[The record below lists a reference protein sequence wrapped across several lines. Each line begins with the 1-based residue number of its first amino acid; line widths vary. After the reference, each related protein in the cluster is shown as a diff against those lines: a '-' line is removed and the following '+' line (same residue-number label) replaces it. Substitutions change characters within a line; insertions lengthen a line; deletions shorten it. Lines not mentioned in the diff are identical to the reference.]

1 MKSPNRNTEKIK
13 SGLLRGGVNQQC
25 TNCLYFKPEHQLRW
39 HHIVGWRCI
48 NRCIQRRPADVARQ
62 EEADRLRDE
71 QNRLRIA
78 ELNDIRIAGEQG
90 IPLAELRERR
100 AEEAAR
106 EAEREA
112 ERQENLR
119 VWNEEQQRISEI
131 KEMYANAQLEFKKL
145 KFPKRFL
152 TGTEIRNMTRR
163 LYRNFGASDQDRTD
177 RHVVGVKEERKN
189 YINAWNLY
197 NYYYQES
204 EPLWGD
210 INSHL
215 LTFTQYP
222 PIPIPDFY
230 IDLIDKRQL
239 HKDYN
244 NQETRRRIHRKQHR
258 GLYTRGNLADD
269 DNILAERNLVS
280 YGWDSINKNIN
291 TCMPYTF
298 SPNSIEIHC
307 TVLKTIDVG
316 VEERDIRGNLVP
328 SNYYGHVT
336 LNVIGDMTAA
346 DERRIIRLGNQLHL
360 HLATKEPKERKEL
373 HECIEEIEKKH
384 FGREYHYGMFINPND
399 TTRRSERWWTSTP
412 TGGRNLVN
420 FHREQFP
427 TYIAEHFITTHNS
440 PKRLMSEYFLHCIN
454 TCPEEVVYTP
464 PEQLDQTKLTYKD
477 LTVWGQPKSLL
488 V

>member
-13 SGLLRGGVNQQC
+13 SGLLRGGVRIQC
-25 TNCLYFKPEHQLRW
+25 ANCLYFKPENQLYQ
-39 HHIVGWRCI
+39 HHKVGWRCNI
-48 NRCIQRRPADVARQ
+48 ECRHRTPVDVARQ
-62 EEADRLRDE
+62 EEADRLRNE

-90 IPLAELRERR
+90 ITLAELLQRR

-106 EAEREA
+106 QAEEAA
-112 ERQENLR
+112 RQAENLR
-119 VWNEEQQRISEI
+119 AWNEEQQRISNI
-131 KEMYANAQLEFKKL
+131 KEMYANAQREFKQL
-145 KFPKRFL
+145 TFPKRFL
-152 TGTEIRNMTRR
+152 TDRENRRMTRR
-163 LYRNFGASDQDRTD
+163 LYRNFGVSHQDLTD
-177 RHVVGVKEERKN
+177 MHVAGVKEERKN
-189 YINAWNLY
+189 YINSWNLY

-215 LTFTQYP
+215 LTFNQHP
-222 PIPIPDFY
+222 PRPIPDFY
-230 IDLIDKRQL
+230 SDLINKRQV

-244 NQETRRRIHRKQHR
+244 NRETQLRIYRKQHR
-258 GLYTRGNLADD
+258 GLYTRGNRADD
-269 DNILAERNLVS
+269 DNILAERHLIS

-307 TVLKTIDVG
+307 TALKTLDVG
-316 VEERDIRGNLVP
+316 VAVRDRRGNLVP

-336 LNVIGDMTAA
+336 LNVIGDMTA
-346 DERRIIRLGNQLHL
+346 DDKRKITRLGNDLQRDTGDPLHQ
-360 HLATKEPKERKEL
+360 
-373 HECIEEIEKKH
+373 CIEKIEKKR
-384 FGREYHYGMFINPND
+384 FGIEYHYGIFIDPND
-399 TTRRSERWWTSTP
+399 PARRWERWWTWTP
-412 TGGRNLVN
+412 NGGRDLVN
-420 FHREQFP
+420 FHLQEFP
-427 TYIAEHFITTHNS
+427 PYIAEHFITTHNS

-477 LTVWGQPKSLL
+477 LTVWGPPKR
-488 V
+488 VY

>member
-1 MKSPNRNTEKIK
+1 MKSSNRNTEKIK
-13 SGLLRGGVNQQC
+13 SGLLRGGVKRQC
-25 TNCLYFKPEHQLRW
+25 ANCLYFKPENQLYQ
-39 HHIVGWRCI
+39 HHKVGWRCNI
-48 NRCIQRRPADVARQ
+48 ECRHRTPVDVARQ
-62 EEADRLRDE
+62 EEADRLRNE
-71 QNRLRIA
+71 HNRLRIA

-90 IPLAELRERR
+90 ITLDELRERR

-106 EAEREA
+106 EAARQAIRE
-112 ERQENLR
+112 ENLR
-119 VWNEEQQRISEI
+119 VWNEEQNRISNI
-131 KEMYANAQLEFKKL
+131 KEMYANAQREFKQL
-145 KFPKRFL
+145 TFPKRFL
-152 TGTEIRNMTRR
+152 TDTENRNMTRR
-163 LYRNFGASDQDRTD
+163 LYRNFGAAHQDLTD
-177 RHVVGVKEERKN
+177 EHVDGVKEERKN
-189 YINAWNLY
+189 YINAWNLH

-210 INSHL
+210 INNL
-215 LTFTQYP
+215 LLEFNKYP
-222 PIPIPDFY
+222 PRPIPAFY
-230 IDLIDKRQL
+230 SDLIHKRQV

-244 NQETRRRIHRKQHR
+244 NQETRRRIHRKQHS
-258 GLYTRGNLADD
+258 GLYTGGNFADD
-269 DNILAERNLVS
+269 DNILAERNLIS

-307 TVLKTIDVG
+307 TALKTLDVG
-316 VEERDIRGNLVP
+316 VADRDRRGNLVP

-346 DERRIIRLGNQLHL
+346 QERLITRLGNQLHRD
-360 HLATKEPKERKEL
+360 TGEPL

-384 FGREYHYGMFINPND
+384 FGKEYHYGIFIDRNNPP
-399 TTRRSERWWTSTP
+399 RRRERWWI
-412 TGGRNLVN
+412 TGGGDLVN

-427 TYIAEHFITTHNS
+427 LYIAEHFITTHNS

-464 PEQLDQTKLTYKD
+464 PEKLDQTKLTYKD

>member
-25 TNCLYFKPEHQLRW
+25 TNCKYFKPEHQLHW
-39 HHIVGWRCI
+39 NHIVGWRCNI
-48 NRCIQRRPADVARQ
+48 WCKYRTEADVAND
-62 EEADRLRDE
+62 EEAARVRAE
-71 QNRLRIA
+71 ENRLKIA
-78 ELNDIRIAGEQG
+78 ELNDKRLADEQG
-90 IPLAELRERR
+90 ISLTQLRERR

-106 EAEREA
+106 QAEEAA
-112 ERQENLR
+112 RQAENLR
-119 VWNEEQQRISEI
+119 VWNKEQKRISKI
-131 KEMYANAQLEFKKL
+131 KEMYANAQREFKQL
-145 KFPKRFL
+145 TFPKRFL
-152 TGTEIRNMTRR
+152 TDRENRSMTRR
-163 LYRNFGASDQDRTD
+163 LYRNFGALRQDLTE
-177 RHVVGVKEERKN
+177 RHVAQVKEERKN

-215 LTFTQYP
+215 LTLTQYP
-222 PIPIPDFY
+222 SIPIPPFY
-230 IDLIDKRQL
+230 INLIDKRQL

-244 NQETRRRIHRKQHR
+244 NRETRRRIHNKQHR
-258 GLYTRGNLADD
+258 GLYTTGNLVADD
-269 DNILAERNLVS
+269 RILAERNLVS

-307 TVLKTIDVG
+307 TALKTLDVG
-316 VEERDIRGNLVP
+316 VAATDRRGNLVP

-336 LNVIGDMTAA
+336 LNVIGDMTAE
-346 DERRIIRLGNQLHL
+346 DERIITRLGNQLSVD
-360 HLATKEPKERKEL
+360 TGEPL
-373 HECIEEIEKKH
+373 YQCIENIEKKR
-384 FGREYHYGMFINPND
+384 FGREYHYGIFINTND
-399 TTRRSERWWTSTP
+399 TTRRRERWWT
-412 TGGRNLVN
+412 TGDRDLVN
-420 FHREQFP
+420 FHLTEFP
-427 TYIAEHFITTHNS
+427 PYIAENFITTHNS

-464 PEQLDQTKLTYKD
+464 PERLDQTKLTYKD
-477 LTVWGQPKSLL
+477 LTVWGPPKSLL